1 MNLRDDWATRL
12 WRNKLWFI
20 RMLIAAALMLP
31 FWIIE
36 KVIEVQNDASDWLYW
51 KWRNAGWIEW
61 MTVTLAAWVGKIGE
75 NEPKERKVDE

>member
-51 KWRNAGWIEW
+51 KWRNAGWLERMTSRLTSLVGNIEE
-61 MTVTLAAWVGKIGE
+61 T
-75 NEPKERKVDE
+75 EPKERKVDE